1 MDNVGR
7 GVGYTIYMCRI
18 VTKNVH
24 GASEVGSIRPIF
36 PTLLPY
42 AGKTNGSK
50 CKESGVALKLG
61 LRKPPDISVDEYY
74 PTFLNMAKNFMEGI
88 YML

>member
-1 MDNVGR
+1 M
-7 GVGYTIYMCRI
+7 YMEHSRWALF
-18 VTKNVH
+18 N
-24 GASEVGSIRPIF
+24 PIF
-36 PTLLPY
+36 LTLLPC

-88 YML
+88 YRISPSLH